1 MAQVR
6 EAFCNVTFAY
16 AASPPGRLAAAQRL
30 ARYLKVPRNALKIR
44 LRELNIYLPPLHAV
58 LRNDMSTFDFSVQRN
73 NHPTREAIYGN
84 LPALVA
90 EMFPPV
96 RVYLARLQAK
106 GTGPPPGECPFVCT
120 PLCAAHR
127 SLSARRS

>member
-1 MAQVR
+1 MA
-6 EAFCNVTFAY
+6 
-16 AASPPGRLAAAQRL
+16 
-30 ARYLKVPRNALKIR
+30 
-44 LRELNIYLPPLHAV
+44 
-58 LRNDMSTFDFSVQRN
+58 TFDFSVQRSN
-73 NHPTREAIYGN
+73 CPTREAIFGN

-127 SLSARRS
+127 SLSTRRL